1 LAEAVSNEMKT
12 AQHWIAEIQAAEKA
26 CSDWYRS
33 GDIII
38 RRYKNAAPSTGR
50 GAAQAASV
58 LLRRYAILWS
68 NVQTLGPAIYAR
80 KPNAEVSRRFKDED
94 PVGKVAADVLERAL
108 NYTLDAY
115 DFDAQ
120 LKLCREDYLLPG
132 RGQVWVRYVPHM
144 EEVDSEQ
151 DPTEGEGEADEDRND
166 TEEPDAEGVESR
178 VAYEEVLCDHVA
190 WKDFLTNPTREWSET
205 RWVARRVFMTRKQL
219 VERFGSKIG
228 NQVPLDYGAPQRGA
242 ETDVDERDA
251 MSKRAQVYEVWDKDS
266 KKAYWINASFPAQ
279 PLDERDDPLGLK
291 DFFPCPKPLCATQ
304 APDSTIPVPDYIY
317 YQDQAEE
324 LDDLT
329 QRIGKL
335 QDALRMVGV
344 YAGEE
349 GNKLQNVFTPGNENT
364 LIPIDAYDLFK
375 EKGGIRGLIE
385 WVPIDMVIQC
395 LKGCYE
401 ARQQILE
408 DIYQIT
414 GLSDII
420 RGASNPNETATA
432 QGLKSQ
438 WGSLRVRD
446 RQKAIQD
453 FARDTIRIKGEIIS
467 EQFGIDTLKA
477 MTGVQLMTNAEKM
490 QAQAWIQ
497 QQQLI
502 AQQQQMMAQ
511 MQGGQPQQPPPQA
524 QPPFNPDLLEQP
536 SWEDVDAL
544 LKNEPMRQ
552 FRIDIETDSTVEPD
566 ESQAKQDFV
575 EGSQAV
581 VQLLQ
586 AAAGIVPSAPYT
598 APLFGEMMQELAR
611 KFRFSRSMEDAIDK
625 IFEQA
630 SQMQPVQPPGPEPA
644 DPNILEAEK
653 VKGQVEMMKAQSE
666 QQRTQ
671 SDNQIAQM
679 EARLKEMELM
689 LKGQELQVKA
699 SALARDPTPQGSA

>member
-1 LAEAVSNEMKT
+1 MKT
-12 AQHWIAEIQAAEKA
+12 AQHWIAEIQAAEKSYA
-26 CSDWYRS
+26 QWYRS

-38 RRYKNAAPSTGR
+38 RRYKNSAPSTGR

-58 LLRRYAILWS
+58 SLRRYAILWS

-120 LKLCREDYLLPG
+120 LKLCRDDYLLPG

-144 EEVDSEQ
+144 EEVNAGLDT
-151 DPTEGEGEADEDRND
+151 DLAEGEADSDQND
-166 TEEPDAEGVESR
+166 TPEPDAEGTYSR

-219 VERFGSKIG
+219 VERFGAEVGEK
-228 NQVPLDYGAPQRGA
+228 VPLDYGAPQRGSD
-242 ETDVDERDA
+242 TDIDERDA
-251 MSKRAQVYEVWDKDS
+251 MSKRAQVYEIWDKDS
-266 KKAYWINASFPAQ
+266 RKAYWINVSFPDQ
-279 PLDERDDPLGLK
+279 PLDEKDDPLGLK
-291 DFFPCPKPLCATQ
+291 DFFPCPKPLSATQ
-304 APDSTIPVPDYIY
+304 APDSSLPIADYVF

-349 GNKLQNVFTPGNENT
+349 GTKLQNVFTPGNENT

-420 RGASNPNETATA
+420 RGASNPNATATA
-432 QGLKSQ
+432 ESIKSQ

-446 RQKAIQD
+446 RQKAIQE

-524 QPPFNPDLLEQP
+524 QPPFNPELLEQP

-630 SQMQPVQPPGPEPA
+630 SQMEPVQPPGPEPA
-644 DPNILEAEK
+644 DPNVLEAEK

-679 EARLKEMELM
+679 QAQLDAMELM
-689 LKGQELQVKA
+689 LKREELNVKRE
-699 SALARDPTPQGSA
+699 ALARDPTPQGSA